1 MSGRYVRVEP
11 IDLLVLDGEGLAL
24 YPDQFVRLG
33 PLGICLVTA
42 AESPRTIGDLADAL
56 TDAFGS
62 PPAGDAVDAT
72 RAAVADLVAQGVL
85 REVDGV

>member
-1 MSGRYVRVEP
+1 MSGLYVRVEP
-11 IDLLVLDGEGLAL
+11 VDLLVLDGEGLAL

-33 PLGICLVTA
+33 PLGSCLIAA
-42 AESPRTIGDLADAL
+42 AEAPRTIADLAYAL
-56 TDAFGS
+56 TDAFGL
-62 PPAGDAVDAT
+62 PPEGDAVDAT

>member
-1 MSGRYVRVEP
+1 MSDRYVRVEP
-11 IDLLVLDGEGLAL
+11 VDLLVLDGEGLAL

-33 PLGICLVTA
+33 PLGTCLVAA
-42 AESPRTIGDLADAL
+42 AEAPRTIGDLADAL

-62 PPAGDAVDAT
+62 PPDGDAVDAT